1 MNIIKKIFII
11 MFIVVI
17 TIVTA
22 SSKSY
27 ATNTSDIINGGDSF
41 IKNAGNRE
49 IFNAQNE
56 QEGIDQLY
64 YIMTTIGIALAFLVG
79 SILGIQFITS
89 GAAGQAKVKEK
100 LIPFVLGAIVIL
112 GAYGIW
118 RVVYNVFNSVL

>member
-1 MNIIKKIFII
+1 MNVIKKIFII
-11 MFIVVI
+11 IFIVLVAHA
-17 TIVTA
+17 IV
-22 SSKSY
+22 SPKSY
-27 ATNTSDIINGGDSF
+27 ATNTSDIINGGDAF
-41 IKNAGNRE
+41 LGKTDNRA

-56 QEGIDQLY
+56 QEGVDQLY

-100 LIPFVLGAIVIL
+100 LIPFVLGAIIIL

-118 RVVYNVFNSVL
+118 RVVYNAFNSIL